1 MAHSVHFLL
10 PVGEYL
16 IGTGGFCASTC
27 WQFTL
32 SQPAVFS
39 SDHSKVETRGF
50 LLGKRCGPGVPAL
63 FGMHDFAE
71 ASAKSAN
78 RMKVL
83 ASIASQKPVSTRWP
97 NRTGRMLTFPPDPG
111 SRLFC
116 IGNMNGKLKSRVRI
130 NYHPIL
136 WGSFLGWPVVL
147 SLARTTGEVN
157 ATGGCSCSCL
167 FHSLWS
173 VDAAAR
179 MLPRSPAPV
188 LLPPYISRGC
198 KRNQLEISH
207 NEHTLSTAGRIKGN
221 LVQ

>member
-1 MAHSVHFLL
+1 MPPPGDSLL
-10 PVGEYL
+10 
-16 IGTGGFCASTC
+16 FSN
-27 WQFTL
+27 Q
-32 SQPAVFS
+32 AVWS

-50 LLGKRCGPGVPAL
+50 LLGKGCGPGVPAL

-83 ASIASQKPVSTRWP
+83 ASIASQKLVSTRWP
-97 NRTGRMLTFPPDPG
+97 NRTGRMLTFPPGPR

-130 NYHPIL
+130 NYHPIW